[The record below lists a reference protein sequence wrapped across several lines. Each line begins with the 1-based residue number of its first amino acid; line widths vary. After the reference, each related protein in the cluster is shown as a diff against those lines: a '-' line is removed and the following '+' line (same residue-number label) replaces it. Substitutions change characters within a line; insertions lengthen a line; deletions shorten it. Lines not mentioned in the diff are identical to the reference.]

1 MKADEVPAR
10 HFRCECVMNLKPHL
24 CIFHATRAYAEDY
37 RHMRLLVVEDE
48 PRMLELLR
56 KGLYEHDFAVM
67 TAADGETGLE
77 IATAHEFDTIV
88 LDIGLPH
95 LDGYGLMRALRA
107 RGCSTPVLM
116 LTARDKEDDIIRG
129 LDLGAD
135 DYLTK
140 PFSFPELVARLQ
152 SITRHHRER
161 ADSPILVGDT
171 FVDVVRRSVTRDGK
185 NIDLTRQ
192 EFLLLVCLARRA
204 GQCVSRQAV
213 MDAVWGTEHP
223 VGASALDVL
232 INSLRSKFD
241 APYAKKRI
249 ETVRGSGYIFKQD
262 SGTQERTP

>member
-1 MKADEVPAR
+1 
-10 HFRCECVMNLKPHL
+10 
-24 CIFHATRAYAEDY
+24 
-37 RHMRLLVVEDE
+37 MRILIIEDE
-48 PRMLELLR
+48 IRMLELLR

-95 LDGYGLMRALRA
+95 LDGYGLIQVLRA
-107 RGCSTPVLM
+107 RGRTTPVLI

-152 SITRHHRER
+152 SLTRHHREKT
-161 ADSPILVGDT
+161 DSPIAVGGAI
-171 FVDVVRRSVTRDGK
+171 VDVMRRTVTRNGQ

-192 EFLLLVCLARRA
+192 EFLLLVCLAQRA
-204 GQCVSRQAV
+204 GQCVSRQAA
-213 MDAVWGTEHP
+213 MNAVWGTEHP
-223 VGASALDVL
+223 VGTSALDVL
-232 INSLRSKFD
+232 VNSLRSKFD
-241 APYAKKRI
+241 VPFGEKLI
-249 ETVRGSGYIFKQD
+249 GTVRGSGYIFKQD
-262 SGTQERTP
+262 SRTQERTS